1 MSLSCRLDVQDVLS
15 LQQTGPF
22 TRDPLRVK
30 LILDI
35 DRVKK
40 NLNDWMKESL
50 GFVSQCMRRQ
60 RTTDVRSLTVALIAR
75 TQAGRPNVRCGGRT
89 HFELLKPILDC
100 DTKSNW
106 DAMQIEDYTRNNV
119 APGDPG
125 AHALMGMIPMM
136 PAAVR
141 QMVSEQ
147 VGAKMANTVRILR
160 GDGQSLI
167 TMANNKKRDPAT
179 FGNVVPANGGFHTC
193 GHFAF
198 GCNEGWHNCKLG
210 RSKDILG
217 IQKVPEHVPN
227 FENDAYKHVTTF
239 MRIDYIGT
247 LSYFLLDVEDPPPEL
262 LLDDPIQYLA
272 LLQSAGGIVA
282 FESMR
287 YEGVPLSQYIMA
299 ARAADGDRNV
309 DLEAYAFHVQRAWA
323 HKPVE
328 ARVLLISALSTQAT
342 RGGGRQGDGVFLVAW
357 HRRAVP
363 VRRPCNGVNQQN
375 SRRASRQVRGVRA
388 RLGVYAASR
397 GNAPRERGPRPR

>member
-106 DAMQIEDYTRNNV
+106 DAMQIEDHTRNNV
-119 APGDPG
+119 APDDPG

-328 ARVLLISALSTQAT
+328 ARGLLIQ
-342 RGGGRQGDGVFLVAW
+342 RW
-357 HRRAVP
+357 
-363 VRRPCNGVNQQN
+363 
-375 SRRASRQVRGVRA
+375 
-388 RLGVYAASR
+388 
-397 GNAPRERGPRPR
+397 PR